1 MLRTFCLEFER
12 DWDDGVHMQMFAIRE
27 VVQESLGFRPYELV
41 FAHSVHR
48 PLKLL
53 REKWLCEGTEQNL
66 LDYVSNFRF
75 KLRRAC
81 EIARGNRTLK
91 AVSISLVTRF

>member
-1 MLRTFCLEFER
+1 MLRTYCLEFER
-12 DWDDGVHMQMFAIRE
+12 DRDDGVHMQMFAIRE
-27 VVQESLGFRPYELV
+27 VVQESLGFSPYELV
-41 FAHSVHR
+41 FAHSVHG

>member
-1 MLRTFCLEFER
+1 MLRTYCLEFER

-27 VVQESLGFRPYELV
+27 VVQESLGFSPYELV
-41 FAHSVHR
+41 FAHSVHG

-75 KLRRAC
+75 KLCRAC